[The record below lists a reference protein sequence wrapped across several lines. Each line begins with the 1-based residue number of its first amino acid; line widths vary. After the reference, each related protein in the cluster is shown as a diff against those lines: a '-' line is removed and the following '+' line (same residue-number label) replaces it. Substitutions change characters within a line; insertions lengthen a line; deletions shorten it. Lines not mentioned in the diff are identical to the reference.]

1 MLVSMCVAT
10 TLRSTSAHARI
21 CKVPEGSLKAAPLP
35 PPNIFGMY
43 LRNAPLNLRY
53 THRDNPAD
61 YSHPQHKNQSQ
72 TKNKSPNNTISSAE
86 SGSYKVGATQRHVFH
101 TPTIYHIPSPLE
113 FYSPALVQAHSL
125 RPCGVGSRTVENAG
139 TCLQQ
144 PQTAAPCKLLVPLR
158 FPPSESESGNPPHM
172 DKGVP
177 LELPSSQNFKNNS
190 LPLYSS
196 VIECIYK

>member
-1 MLVSMCVAT
+1 MCVAT

-144 PQTAAPCKLLVPLR
+144 PQTAAPCKLSTAAFSTVLASNRRDL
-158 FPPSESESGNPPHM
+158 GAGLLM
-172 DKGVP
+172 
-177 LELPSSQNFKNNS
+177 
-190 LPLYSS
+190 LY
-196 VIECIYK
+196 VE